1 MSTQVYLNGQF
12 VPYEKALVH
21 VEDRGYVY
29 ADGVYEVVRL
39 YAGQPFELE
48 AHLERLERSS
58 AAIRLNIP
66 AKDGLIAAAW
76 ETIRRNNIDEGTLY
90 IQVTRGVAPR
100 RHQFPEQVAPVI
112 YMLARTITPPS
123 AALMHEGVSA
133 ITVPDIRWHHC
144 NIKSIALLANV
155 LAKQQAADVK
165 AYEAIFVRPG
175 VGTAGGEGT
184 ADGAVTEGSS
194 TNVFA
199 VVNGQLYTHPEG
211 PYILSGIT
219 RQVVLRLAAQEGIT
233 LREEPVLVSQLPKA
247 TEIFITSTNNEVMP
261 VTKLDGRPVGNGRPG
276 PITLR
281 LAAAFTANR
290 GAN

>member
-29 ADGVYEVVRL
+29 ADGVYEVIRL

-58 AAIRLNIP
+58 AGIRLNIP
-66 AKDGLIAAAW
+66 AKDELTAAAW

-123 AALMHEGVSA
+123 AALMHEGVSV

-144 NIKSIALLANV
+144 NIKAIALLANV
-155 LAKQQAADVK
+155 LAKQQAADAN

-175 VGTAGGEGT
+175 VGAAGGEGT
-184 ADGAVTEGSS
+184 ADGTVTEGSS

-199 VVNGQLYTHPEG
+199 VVDGQLYTHPEG

-219 RQVVLRLAAQEGIT
+219 RQVVLRLAAQERIT
-233 LREEPVLVSQLPKA
+233 LREEPVLVSQLAKV
-247 TEIFITSTNNEVMP
+247 TEIFITSTTNEVMP
-261 VTKLDGRPVGNGRPG
+261 VTKLDGCPVGNGRPG
-276 PITLR
+276 PITLQ

-290 GAN
+290 GAS

>member
-29 ADGVYEVVRL
+29 ADGVYEVIRL
-39 YAGQPFELE
+39 YAGQPFELA
-48 AHLERLERSS
+48 AHLERLERS
-58 AAIRLNIP
+58 AAGIRLNIP
-66 AKDGLIAAAW
+66 AKDELTAAAW

-123 AALMHEGVSA
+123 ATLLADGVSV

-155 LAKQQAADVK
+155 LAKQQAADAN

-175 VGTAGGEGT
+175 AGAVGG
-184 ADGAVTEGSS
+184 GAVTEGSS

-199 VVNGQLYTHPEG
+199 VVDGQLYTHPEG

-290 GAN
+290 GVN